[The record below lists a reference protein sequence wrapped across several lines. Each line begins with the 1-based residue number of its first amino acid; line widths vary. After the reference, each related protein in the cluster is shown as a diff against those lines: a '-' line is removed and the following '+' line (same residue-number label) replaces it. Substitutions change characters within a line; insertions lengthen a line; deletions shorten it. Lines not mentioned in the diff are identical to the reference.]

1 MGLLFVSDQISNPL
15 NKVSQNQLRL
25 LKRLKQRK
33 QREKEQLFIVEGERA
48 VEQVVN
54 NGVLEIDSVFIAEGK
69 EIEILVN
76 QDKIFVI
83 ENPEMTE
90 IADTENTQGVLA
102 LCKTPAETTL
112 KSLEHETGVLVATDS
127 IQDPGNLGTI
137 IRTAAWFNSKAILL
151 GKGSVDMFNPKVV
164 RSTVGATGTLP
175 FITGELSELLPE
187 LEKQGWEVLLLD
199 GNEGSI
205 PISSHKPSDKVIL
218 VVGNEAN
225 GVSQKLLQS
234 KRVRILIPAKTSS
247 STVESLNAAVALS
260 IALWTV
266 NN

>member
-1 MGLLFVSDQISNPL
+1 M

-48 VEQVVN
+48 VQQIVN
-54 NGVLEIDSVFIAEGK
+54 NSVLEIDSVFITEGR
-69 EIEILVN
+69 EIGISINKNMVFEI
-76 QDKIFVI
+76 DSS
-83 ENPEMTE
+83 EMAE
-90 IADTENTQGVLA
+90 IADTENTQGILA
-102 LCKTPAETTL
+102 LCKMPVEANIN
-112 KSLEHETGVLVATDS
+112 SLAQEAGVIVATDS

-137 IRTAAWFNSKAILL
+137 IRTATWFNSKAILL

-175 FITGELSELLPE
+175 FIMGNLSELLPQ
-187 LEKQGWEVLLLD
+187 LEENGWEVLLLD

-205 PISSHKPSDKVIL
+205 PIGSQKTSDKIIL

-225 GVSQKLLQS
+225 GISDELLQS
-234 KRVRILIPAKTSS
+234 KRTRVLIPAKASS
-247 STVESLNAAVALS
+247 NTVESLNAAVALS
-260 IALWTV
+260 IVLWTV